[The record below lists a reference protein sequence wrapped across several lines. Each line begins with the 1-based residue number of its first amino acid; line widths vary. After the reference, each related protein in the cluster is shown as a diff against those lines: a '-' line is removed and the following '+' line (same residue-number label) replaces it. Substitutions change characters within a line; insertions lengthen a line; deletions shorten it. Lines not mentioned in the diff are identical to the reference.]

1 MRAVCMVRFGE
12 PDVLVERELPMPE
25 VGVGEV
31 LVRVHATSVN
41 PLDARLRRTPGYGI
55 EPPAVL
61 GADVSGEVVAV
72 GPGVTHLQPGAEVF
86 YSPEPGLGRQ
96 GTYAEYHCAPAEIVH
111 PKPRN
116 LDHCRAAAVPLA
128 GSAAWQALIE
138 CAGLRPGE
146 TVLVHGAAGGV
157 GSFAVQIARAA
168 GCRVIATC
176 SRCNVFLVRHLGARR
191 AVDYRREDV
200 VEVVRREFEDGV
212 HVALD
217 LHGGEVLQQTLGAMA
232 PGGRVVTLNAGGP
245 VDLTAAQA
253 RGVTVH
259 ALRLRRR
266 RSTLEALVRLIEQG
280 LVEPVAAD
288 VRDVTEVRGAHR
300 DIERGHGRHGKIV
313 LRVA

>member
-1 MRAVCMVRFGE
+1 MRAICMERFGE
-12 PDVLVERELPMPE
+12 PDVLVERELPTPE
-25 VGVGEV
+25 PAVGEV

-41 PLDARLRRTPGYGI
+41 PLDARLRRTPGLGV

-61 GADVSGEVVAV
+61 GADVSGVVVAV
-72 GPGVTHLQPGAEVF
+72 GPGVRHLRPGDEVF
-86 YSPEPGLGRQ
+86 YTPELGMGRP
-96 GTYAEYHCAPAEIVH
+96 GTYAELHAAPANLVH
-111 PKPRN
+111 LKPRN
-116 LDHCRAAAVPLA
+116 LEHARAAAVPFA
-128 GSAAWQALIE
+128 GSAAWQALVD

-168 GCRVIATC
+168 GCRVVATC
-176 SRCNVFLVRHLGARR
+176 SRSNVFLVRHLGAER
-191 AVDYRREDV
+191 AIDYRKEDFV
-200 VEVVRREFEDGV
+200 DLLRRETDGV

-217 LHGGEVLQQTLGAMA
+217 TQGGEVLQRTLGAMA
-232 PGGRVVTLNAGGP
+232 PGGRVVTLHAGGP
-245 VDLTAAQA
+245 VDLGAAQA

-259 ALRLRRR
+259 AFRLQRR
-266 RSTLEALVRLIEQG
+266 RSTLEALVRLVEQG
-280 LVEPVAAD
+280 RIEPVAAD

>member
-1 MRAVCMVRFGE
+1 MRAICMERFGE
-12 PDVLVERELPMPE
+12 PDVLVERELPVPE
-25 VGVGEV
+25 PGIGEV

-41 PLDARLRRTPGYGI
+41 PLDAQLRRTPGFGI

-61 GADVSGEVVAV
+61 GADVSGEIVAV
-72 GPGVTHLQPGAEVF
+72 GAGVTHLAPGEQVF
-86 YSPEPGLGRQ
+86 YTPEIGLGRP
-96 GTYAEYHCAPAEIVH
+96 GTYAEYHAAPASLVH

-116 LDHCRAAAVPLA
+116 LDHARAAAVPFA
-128 GSAAWQALIE
+128 GSAAWQALVE

-146 TVLVHGAAGGV
+146 TVLIHGGAGGV

-168 GCRVIATC
+168 GCRVITTC
-176 SRCNVFLVRHLGARR
+176 SRSNVFLVRHVGAVR
-191 AVDYRREDV
+191 AIDYRKEDL
-200 VEVVRREFEDGV
+200 VEVVRREVEGGV

-217 LHGGEVLQQTLGAMA
+217 TQGGEVLERTLRVMA
-232 PGGRVVTLNAGGP
+232 PGGRVVSLRASGP
-245 VDLTAAQA
+245 VDLGAAQA

-259 ALRLRRR
+259 AFRLRRR
-266 RSTLEALVRLIEQG
+266 RSTLEALVRLVEQG
-280 LVEPVAAD
+280 QIEPVAAD